1 MLSGDYYRLTSDGYL
16 HKQTPGGSTF
26 QDSSTGSNVSYNM
39 VLKTGFIPRAGL
51 QKSQRM
57 YRWMLLGDYIS
68 DFTLTVKT
76 FTDYSGS
83 ADTTFTKSV
92 TSSFDNPMQFRGH
105 IDKQKSQ
112 AIAVEI
118 TAAGTGKCATLDSLA
133 LEVGRRPSK
142 TSIKLPATETL

>member
-1 MLSGDYYRLTSDGYL
+1 
-16 HKQTPGGSTF
+16 
-26 QDSSTGSNVSYNM
+26 
-39 VLKTGFIPRAGL
+39 
-51 QKSQRM
+51 M
-57 YRWMLLGDYIS
+57 YRWMLLGDYLS

-83 ADTTFTKSV
+83 TDTTFTKSV
-92 TSSFDNPMQFRGH
+92 TSGFDNPMQFRGH

-118 TAAGTGKCATLDSLA
+118 TAAGTGACAKLDSLA
-133 LEVGRRPSK
+133 LEVGRRPAK